1 MSLSSSIFR
10 RGGPKKEL
18 FNDGAS
24 VAVEADNQDEEGNL
38 LATLQEL
45 DEVLNAPKIGKD
57 FSAAIWRSEYN
68 MAELVRVRKTTA
80 QMNGVSWKGK
90 QYLHIEEAVFF
101 VDRGDLLLFVEVPVV
116 PGAGQQQQQQQ
127 QQPAHSRQMQQR
139 LLSLQEAYDLML
151 TCGVSMER
159 YIVYSNLMRSGYL
172 VMRHPSRW
180 ILGRHEE
187 LGAMR
192 WGPAWDSSQLPSATG
207 LQPGSG
213 MEAHM
218 EAHMEAAHVPAD
230 MEVEQGGSSDE
241 EDEVHG
247 DPQGITAAPT
257 TSQQQQQQQGGRDR
271 HAGRGSARQQQ
282 QEEEGQQQQQQQGVR
297 DRHAGRGSARQQ
309 QQQEEGQQQQ
319 QGPAAAGEAAGSGR
333 AGHQG
338 HEPETGPPEP
348 LHRCW
353 WPAISARHGKLSGV
367 PQSYFDELPRHQAF
381 DSIGKQLRQA
391 HPRLRCFGAIP
402 DGPHL
407 GECSPSGHVVFDV
420 YRPGSRVARGKGQFP
435 EPMYHLAICSGRPPT
450 PQEMRQA
457 ESEVAAHHAAG
468 AGQGGCGTTGGGPQ
482 PCPLMWASIEDSII
496 TFLRLGT
503 MELLQLV

>member
-116 PGAGQQQQQQQ
+116 PGA
-127 QQPAHSRQMQQR
+127 
-139 LLSLQEAYDLML
+139 
-151 TCGVSMER
+151 
-159 YIVYSNLMRSGYL
+159 
-172 VMRHPSRW
+172 
-180 ILGRHEE
+180 
-187 LGAMR
+187 
-192 WGPAWDSSQLPSATG
+192 
-207 LQPGSG
+207 
-213 MEAHM
+213 
-218 EAHMEAAHVPAD
+218 
-230 MEVEQGGSSDE
+230 
-241 EDEVHG
+241 
-247 DPQGITAAPT
+247 
-257 TSQQQQQQQGGRDR
+257 
-271 HAGRGSARQQQ
+271 
-282 QEEEGQQQQQQQGVR
+282 GQQQQQQQGVR